1 MIKIGGNM
9 LIGNIGIVIMLFC
22 LACLVIATLYNLTKF
37 IISTIEDR
45 EWDIAVFTIILF
57 MLLIGVG
64 LFVFGSIFSI

>member
-1 MIKIGGNM
+1 MIRIGGNM
-9 LIGNIGIVIMLFC
+9 LIENIGIIIVLFC